1 GFPGVQHVEV
11 LEQHRDEADRGEA
24 SETGLARERGEA
36 IAGQRRPGHR
46 LVVVPHR
53 EQRTGEPV
61 VAQPAVELVELPL
74 RDGPADLV
82 DRPTEAGTG
91 PRPSG
96 DLEGAL
102 CQRIPT
108 GELV

>member
-1 GFPGVQHVEV
+1 
-11 LEQHRDEADRGEA
+11 RDE
-24 SETGLARERGEA
+24 
-36 IAGQRRPGHR
+36 
-46 LVVVPHR
+46 
-53 EQRTGEPV
+53 
-61 VAQPAVELVELPL
+61 
-74 RDGPADLV
+74 PADLV

-108 GELV
+108 GELVWWPLGQHVGVRGRDDHVPSPESSMISLRSSALGRITVKRMSIRRFAARSASVSCVSVAGRVSA